1 MNTQVTP
8 ISSPY
13 FEKAA
18 VDFVDQGL
26 ISDQSVKTSK
36 RNTRKY
42 KNCDTVVKEKVNNV
56 VVSPYFEKS
65 LMANIDEDVGSESV
79 VKVREGKGHRRKRSS
94 RKKEEKNC
102 DTALKETVN
111 NNVFVVSPY
120 FEKSLQGLESVV
132 NVSVGKK
139 RKRKRSSEEE
149 VKNVVVS
156 PYFEKPIKGNINED
170 ILGSQT
176 VAEVREGKEHKRKR
190 SSRKGKKTCDTD
202 IIENVKNVVVS
213 PYFKKPLKGN
223 INEDMGS
230 ESVTSVREGREH
242 KRKRSSRK
250 EKSCGTGI
258 VDKAKSVVVSPN
270 FNKSL
275 KRDVDV
281 DMDSK
286 YVVNVR
292 VGKECKR
299 RRSSKKKE
307 GEAQVTE
314 VTCSPYFENDVQEN
328 TENVFVVPLKQ
339 VEQED
344 RGNGPVKEVR
354 ILDVKPKENG
364 EVGKKK
370 KHKRT
375 AMKEVPI
382 QSPYFEKAVS
392 FDEISGIEPLVSM
405 QVSEVNSV
413 GKKKRGK
420 PVKEQ
425 KHACETKMSECY
437 GVDNEKIGVKDNS
450 LAPNTNANN
459 CDCNSDRVQ
468 NKGEKETA
476 ERDMN
481 FHSTHVELEAGVNNS
496 MEAKQLH
503 GLSVDEDA
511 SSVPVDFWTSSVVQN
526 NADFSSQCKSGNSLK
541 GKNETEDE
549 NDFLKSLHPCCSKR
563 TKVEGEYDMLSMIS
577 ESDEGN
583 MKECKVKSKV
593 TEFFS
598 DQEQKE
604 QCTKKREKRTRE
616 EINCGRAVEESVE
629 RVASLYF
636 EQSLK
641 GCIHDDKESESVV
654 TVKKQ
659 KEQRSKR
666 SSRRRGSDALV
677 NVSSSPCLEKG
688 FPDNMKSIE
697 GEEEGKQKKR
707 EQSTKDNQTQVA
719 VNQAYY
725 YDKKAVDCNEIR
737 GNKPVVSFQVTEVD
751 DGKKTKRRKSVHARL
766 EERSDCY
773 DIDNKQ
779 IGEEDYMVATN
790 IGASICDS
798 EGDIVHNE
806 SEKKL
811 SGTCVNFHSP
821 KVELDEGIGNHVR
834 ADEEHGVS
842 AVGNV
847 TSVPVDFGARAVGQ
861 NIDDFFCQFA
871 YKGGSFMKS
880 KNGAE
885 NSENSSQGINNEDQ
899 NDKLGEV
906 SKPALLV
913 KDVTHS
919 FVHCQEGSFYADGQ
933 AALSGDKRNKRKI
946 HKNVKV
952 VSPYFVNSQAGDVV
966 ENGGRYIK
974 VETNKSSKKRLPTK
988 KLSPYFNNLKQEQEN
1003 GVTDSLEGKTDST
1016 KRKKGPAKTKT
1027 TVLIKPVLSTAQKRD
1042 EAYLRRMPDNNW
1054 IPPRSPYN
1062 LLQEDHVHD
1071 PWRVLVICM
1080 LLNRTTGLQAGRV
1093 ISTLFTL
1100 CPNAK
1105 TATETAAEDIEKVIQ
1120 PLGLHKKRAVMIKR
1134 FSLEYLGDCWTHVT
1148 QLHGVGKYA
1157 ADAYAIFCTGKWDR
1171 VRPTD
1176 HMLNKYWDFLTELHG
1191 NEATP
1196 QMCNPTK
1203 T

>member
-65 LMANIDEDVGSESV
+65 LMANIDEDVG
-79 VKVREGKGHRRKRSS
+79 
-94 RKKEEKNC
+94 
-102 DTALKETVN
+102 
-111 NNVFVVSPY
+111 
-120 FEKSLQGLESVV
+120 LESVA
-132 NVSVGKK
+132 NVRVGKK
-139 RKRKRSSEEE
+139 PKRKRSSEEVKICE
-149 VKNVVVS
+149 TDVNEKVKNVVVS

-176 VAEVREGKEHKRKR
+176 VADVREGKEHKRKR

-213 PYFKKPLKGN
+213 PYFKMPLKGN

-230 ESVTSVREGREH
+230 ESVTNAREGREH

-250 EKSCGTGI
+250 EKSCGTDI

-275 KRDVDV
+275 KGDVDE
-281 DMDSK
+281 DLDSK

-292 VGKECKR
+292 AGKECKR
-299 RRSSKKKE
+299 RRSSKKKK
-307 GEAQVTE
+307 GEAQISE

-354 ILDVKPKENG
+354 ILDVMPKDNG

-420 PVKEQ
+420 PLKEQ

-437 GVDNEKIGVKDNS
+437 GVDNEKIGVKYNS
-450 LAPNTNANN
+450 LAPNTNVNS
-459 CDCNSDRVQ
+459 CDCDSEQVQ
-468 NKGEKETA
+468 NKGEKKTA
-476 ERDMN
+476 ETDMKL
-481 FHSTHVELEAGVNNS
+481 HSTHVELEAGANNS
-496 MEAKQLH
+496 LEAKQLH
-503 GLSVDEDA
+503 GLLVEEDV

-526 NADFSSQCKSGNSLK
+526 NADLFSQCKSGNSLK

-604 QCTKKREKRTRE
+604 QCTKKREKITRE

-659 KEQRSKR
+659 KEKKSKR

-697 GEEEGKQKKR
+697 GGEEGKEKKR
-707 EQSTKDNQTQVA
+707 EQNTKDNQTQVA

-790 IGASICDS
+790 TVASICDS
-798 EGDIVHNE
+798 EGDLVHNE

-821 KVELDEGIGNHVR
+821 KVELDEGVGNHVR

-861 NIDDFFCQFA
+861 NIDDFFSQFA

-880 KNGAE
+880 KHGAE

-906 SKPALLV
+906 SKPALHV

-919 FVHCQEGSFYADGQ
+919 FVHCEEGSFYADGQ
-933 AALSGDKRNKRKI
+933 AALSGDKRTKRKI

-952 VSPYFVNSQAGDVV
+952 VSPYFVNSQAGEVV

-974 VETNKSSKKRLPTK
+974 VETKKSSKKRLPTK

-1016 KRKKGPAKTKT
+1016 KRKKSPAKTKT

-1105 TATETAAEDIEKVIQ
+1105 TATEIAAEDIEKVIQ

-1134 FSLEYLGDCWTHVT
+1134 FSLEYLGDGWTHAT

-1176 HMLNKYWDFLTELHG
+1176 HMLNKYWDFLTELHA
-1191 NEATP
+1191 NESLTSFHIKELDNMMPRFTASFGWTEQYANHNFMMVP
-1196 QMCNPTK
+1196 NYWLNS
-1203 T
+1203 

>member
-18 VDFVDQGL
+18 VDFVGQGL

-36 RNTRKY
+36 RKY
-42 KNCDTVVKEKVNNV
+42 KNSDAVVRATN
-56 VVSPYFEKS
+56 FEKS
-65 LMANIDEDVGSESV
+65 LRGNIDQDVGSESV
-79 VKVREGKGHRRKRSS
+79 VKVREGKGHGRKRSS
-94 RKKEEKNC
+94 RKKKEEKNC
-102 DTALKETVN
+102 YTALKETVK
-111 NNVFVVSPY
+111 NNVVVSPY
-120 FEKSLQGLESVV
+120 FEKYLQGNINEDMGLESVA
-132 NVSVGKK
+132 NVRVGKK

-149 VKNVVVS
+149 EVKICETHVNEKVKNVVVS

-170 ILGSQT
+170 MGSET
-176 VAEVREGKEHKRKR
+176 VADVREGKEHKRKR
-190 SSRKGKKTCDTD
+190 SSRKEKKKTCDTD

-230 ESVTSVREGREH
+230 GSVTNVREGREH
-242 KRKRSSRK
+242 KCKRSSRK
-250 EKSCGTGI
+250 EKCCGIDI
-258 VDKAKSVVVSPN
+258 VDKVKSVVVSPN

-275 KRDVDV
+275 KGDVDE
-281 DMDSK
+281 DMDRK

-339 VEQED
+339 VERED

-354 ILDVKPKENG
+354 ILDVKPKDNG

-413 GKKKRGK
+413 GKKERGK

-437 GVDNEKIGVKDNS
+437 GVDNVKIGVKHNS

-459 CDCNSDRVQ
+459 SDCNSDPVQ

-476 ERDMN
+476 ERDM
-481 FHSTHVELEAGVNNS
+481 ELEAGVNNS

-503 GLSVDEDA
+503 GLSVDEDV
-511 SSVPVDFWTSSVVQN
+511 SSVPVDF
-526 NADFSSQCKSGNSLK
+526 
-541 GKNETEDE
+541 E
-549 NDFLKSLHPCCSKR
+549 
-563 TKVEGEYDMLSMIS
+563 
-577 ESDEGN
+577 
-583 MKECKVKSKV
+583 
-593 TEFFS
+593 
-598 DQEQKE
+598 
-604 QCTKKREKRTRE
+604 
-616 EINCGRAVEESVE
+616 
-629 RVASLYF
+629 
-636 EQSLK
+636 
-641 GCIHDDKESESVV
+641 
-654 TVKKQ
+654 
-659 KEQRSKR
+659 
-666 SSRRRGSDALV
+666 
-677 NVSSSPCLEKG
+677 
-688 FPDNMKSIE
+688 
-697 GEEEGKQKKR
+697 
-707 EQSTKDNQTQVA
+707 
-719 VNQAYY
+719 
-725 YDKKAVDCNEIR
+725 
-737 GNKPVVSFQVTEVD
+737 
-751 DGKKTKRRKSVHARL
+751 
-766 EERSDCY
+766 
-773 DIDNKQ
+773 
-779 IGEEDYMVATN
+779 
-790 IGASICDS
+790 
-798 EGDIVHNE
+798 
-806 SEKKL
+806 
-811 SGTCVNFHSP
+811 
-821 KVELDEGIGNHVR
+821 
-834 ADEEHGVS
+834 
-842 AVGNV
+842 
-847 TSVPVDFGARAVGQ
+847 ARAVGQ
-861 NIDDFFCQFA
+861 NIDDFFFQFA

-880 KNGAE
+880 KHGAE

-919 FVHCQEGSFYADGQ
+919 FVRCQEGSFYADGQ
-933 AALSGDKRNKRKI
+933 AALSGDKRIKRKI
-946 HKNVKV
+946 RKNVKV
-952 VSPYFVNSQAGDVV
+952 VSPYFVNSQAGEVV
-966 ENGGRYIK
+966 ENGGRHIK
-974 VETNKSSKKRLPTK
+974 IKTKKSSKKRLPTK
-988 KLSPYFNNLKQEQEN
+988 KLSPYFNNLKQEQDN

-1016 KRKKGPAKTKT
+1016 KPKKGPAKTKT
-1027 TVLIKPVLSTAQKRD
+1027 TVLIKPVLSAAQKRD

-1100 CPNAK
+1100 CPHAK
-1105 TATETAAEDIEKVIQ
+1105 TATEIAAEDIEKVIQ

-1134 FSLEYLGDCWTHVT
+1134 FSLEYLGDGWTHVT

-1176 HMLNKYWDFLTELHG
+1176 HMLNKYWGFLTELHA
-1191 NEATP
+1191 NEV
-1196 QMCNPTK
+1196 NLWSII
-1203 T
+1203 